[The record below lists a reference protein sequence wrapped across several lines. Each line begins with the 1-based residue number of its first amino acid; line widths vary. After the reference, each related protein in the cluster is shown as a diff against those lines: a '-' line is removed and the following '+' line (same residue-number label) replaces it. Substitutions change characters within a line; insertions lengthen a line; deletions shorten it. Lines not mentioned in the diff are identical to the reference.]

1 MSRSSEAAGASP
13 SGERWPSLASAG
25 GSTAMARSA
34 LLGLLLLLLTA
45 HRAAGQTPESV
56 LDGINASTPCLL
68 ADGSPGPIMCVL
80 YSANG
85 DLMCHW
91 FAGLDSSA
99 PTAYKLNWRSE
110 HDLPNNDTTPPP
122 LDVDPSWEESRFY
135 DVQGDQLLRMAC
147 DEKDGCVVCNLR
159 RFHLVVGVNYMYDM
173 WVTANGTAV
182 SKHLQVEPQNK
193 ILLPPPSNV
202 QLISERDEPTQLTV
216 QWEKPSLIHSKC
228 QLRYR
233 HQGTSHWT
241 TVNDVMDNASHY
253 TLYDLAPGSLYW
265 AQLRCRLIPE
275 GEYWSPWSQPRV
287 GQTPDAVPL
296 GAPSVWR
303 ELGEPDARGWRDLT
317 VLWKDFPE
325 KQARGRVLHWLV
337 SLHPGN
343 RETKLEARYRGATLS
358 VSANEPIHVSVRAVN
373 SAGRSDS
380 AGFSVPTLAHS
391 GVLPPLQ
398 LSAHSQ
404 EGPDGRPALL
414 VTWAPPECH
423 HHMVKGYLVEWSP
436 TSRSTSSSTSSDL
449 PSASPP
455 TLSSLPSL
463 TSPSSSMA
471 AAEAAA
477 LTAPS
482 PWSPLLTPSLTS
494 WARLPANSLSFN
506 ITGSLEPCV
515 GYAVSVYARY
525 TRREGLPARTIAF
538 ARECPP
544 DRGPELEIQEVQG
557 SSAQLSWQAIPLEN
571 RRGVLRGYTIHYS
584 DPSHLNKTVEVDA
597 SQLSVV
603 LPHLRSSTVYTVWAR
618 ARTGGGEGPDGSS
631 ISFKTKHLDDWKVL
645 AMVTVVCVAVLLL
658 ALSTACLC
666 TRCRNWIKEHLYYP
680 DFRKSRVLRDLMQ
693 QQQSQGGHRQSS
705 ASDLETVVSS
715 VEVVESESPQLLRG
729 SCKGVGV
736 TGGPTGADTRSL
748 GGETSGIG
756 SSRPSSPDRHT
767 SDESDT
773 CCSSNATSVANVDAL
788 LPPPPSSRRREGPRD
803 GSGEEEE
810 EEEEEGESAASRSRS
825 HQRLD
830 EGGRPFPAPGA
841 ACPRA
846 HTWSCS
852 DGEEPC
858 LLPAPHGAHA
868 EPYSQVSYR
877 DRRQEQGCPGRSGRE
892 ERGERVGGD
901 GGVASRSLDA
911 AGDDDGN
918 DGDDDD
924 DGGGG
929 NSGGGFTDASV
940 LLRSFVGKPPGP
952 CLTDGECRCCGRS
965 KLGGK
970 SGGGC
975 GGRQEQDEASVG
987 GADERVQAY
996 FPQLVTEAGYMPQ

>member
-1 MSRSSEAAGASP
+1 
-13 SGERWPSLASAG
+13 
-25 GSTAMARSA
+25 MACSA
-34 LLGLLLLLLTA
+34 LLGLLLVLLA
-45 HRAAGQTPESV
+45 ARRGAGQTPKSV
-56 LDGINASTPCLL
+56 LDSIYASTPCLQ
-68 ADGSPGPIMCVL
+68 AAGSPGPLMCVL
-80 YSANG
+80 FSVSE
-85 DLMCHW
+85 DFMCHW
-91 FAGLDSSA
+91 LARLDSSA
-99 PTAYKLNWRSE
+99 PTTYKLNWRAYHGS
-110 HDLPNNDTTPPP
+110 PSNDTTSPP
-122 LDVDPSWEESRFY
+122 LDVDPSWDANRLY
-135 DVQGDQLLRMAC
+135 YVQDDELLRMAC
-147 DEKDGCVVCNLR
+147 DEKDGCVVCKLR
-159 RFHLVVGVNYMYDM
+159 KFHLNLGLNYMYEM
-173 WVTANGTAV
+173 WVTANGTAE
-182 SKHLQVEPQNK
+182 SQHLRFEPQNQ
-193 ILLPPPSNV
+193 ILLPPPSDV
-202 QLISERDEPTQLTV
+202 GLTSERDEPTQLVV
-216 QWEKPSLIHSKC
+216 QWTNPFYINTKC

-265 AQLRCRLIPE
+265 AQLRCRIIPE
-275 GEYWSPWSQPRV
+275 GEYWSPWSQQRV

-296 GAPSVWR
+296 GVPDMWR
-303 ELGEPDARGWRDLT
+303 ELGEADARGWRDLT
-317 VLWKDFPE
+317 VLWKDLPE

-343 RETKLEARYRGATLS
+343 RETRLEAQYRGATLA
-358 VSANEPIHVSVRAVN
+358 VPANAPVHVNVRAVN
-373 SAGRSDS
+373 SAGRSNA
-380 AGFSVPTLAHS
+380 AGLSVPALGQS
-391 GVLPPLQ
+391 GMLPPLQ

-404 EGPDGRPALL
+404 EGPDGRPALR
-414 VTWAPPECH
+414 VTWAAPACQ

-436 TSRSTSSSTSSDL
+436 TTVSTSSSTSSDL
-449 PSASPP
+449 PSLATPALSPALPP

-463 TSPSSSMA
+463 ASPSSSVA
-471 AAEAAA
+471 AAAA

-482 PWSPLLTPSLTS
+482 PWRPLLTPSLTS

-525 TRREGLPARTIAF
+525 VRGEGPPARTIAF

-544 DRGPELEIQEVQG
+544 DRGPELGIQEVQG
-557 SSAQLSWQAIPLEN
+557 SSAQLSWQEIPLEK

-597 SQLSVV
+597 SQSSVV
-603 LPHLRSSTVYTVWAR
+603 LHHLQSSTVYTVWAR
-618 ARTGGGEGPDGSS
+618 ARTAGGEGPDGSS
-631 ISFKTKHLDDWKVL
+631 ISFKTKRLDDWKVI
-645 AMVTVVCVAVLLL
+645 AMVAVVCVAVLLL

-729 SCKGVGV
+729 SCKGGGV
-736 TGGPTGADTRSL
+736 TGAPTGADTRSL

-810 EEEEEGESAASRSRS
+810 EEEEEGAASRSRS
-825 HQRLD
+825 HQDLD
-830 EGGRPFPAPGA
+830 GSGEGGRPFLAPGA

-858 LLPAPHGAHA
+858 LLPAPHSAHA

-877 DRRQEQGCPGRSGRE
+877 DRRQQQGCPGCSWRE
-892 ERGERVGGD
+892 ERGEGVGGD

-911 AGDDDGN
+911 AGDDDGGN
-918 DGDDDD
+918 DADD
-924 DGGGG
+924 DGG
-929 NSGGGFTDASV
+929 NDGGFTDASV

-952 CLTDGECRCCGRS
+952 CVTDGECRCCGRS

-970 SGGGC
+970 SGGG
-975 GGRQEQDEASVG
+975 GSGQEQDEASVG